1 MYQGRR
7 YSFVPGQPKYLQAE
21 FESYRLR
28 LEPQENDEIIS
39 QRIES
44 MTMAQLWQRRGQ
56 SDVIMSELGWRI
68 FAPFVILLALLL
80 AVPLS
85 EVSPR
90 QGRYYRL
97 FPAIMI
103 FASLIVALMAVK
115 TRMTKGELGIWAYP
129 AILMIYTIV
138 GLFFAKKYKL
148 TPKIKKRL
156 RGAT

>member
-1 MYQGRR
+1 M
-7 YSFVPGQPKYLQAE
+7 
-21 FESYRLR
+21 
-28 LEPQENDEIIS
+28 
-39 QRIES
+39 
-44 MTMAQLWQRRGQ
+44 
-56 SDVIMSELGWRI
+56 IMSELGWRI